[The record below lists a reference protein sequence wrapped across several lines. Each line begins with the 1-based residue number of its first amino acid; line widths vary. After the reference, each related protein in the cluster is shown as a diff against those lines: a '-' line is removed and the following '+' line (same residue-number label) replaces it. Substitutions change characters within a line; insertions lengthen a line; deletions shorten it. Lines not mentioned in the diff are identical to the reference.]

1 MKFLSLMTY
10 LGFVW
15 ALFVSLCLAPGESL
29 GQTATQ
35 YSRVV
40 AQAER
45 IAYLAAQ
52 RSALASQVATA
63 ALAPSATSL
72 AVRMV
77 AGPFGWAA
85 LGVSA
90 GLVLAQMYYS
100 QTDLSA
106 VKTAASTPGGWQVT
120 SSNAGVQTFPGFGT
134 NTPGNPAYPNATIQF
149 SATNVPL
156 CAVDTEYQHDW
167 VVGPFQS
174 LSTAV
179 FFTGNFFVNGPAVGG
194 YTLYVC
200 HRKGIPGSTSPMQ
213 EGLIPPTQQQVA
225 NFVGGLPASDP
236 KSVEAHTNPVGTTGT
251 TQPADTTISQAVAPT
266 EMPTTVKPKPVPAGD
281 IVVVDTVPPPAS
293 TPQQST
299 QQQTTT
305 TTTTTTQNPDGSTTQ
320 HEETQATTSC
330 AVGSHESRTFGTV
343 LQAHQT
349 TWETSGLLG
358 TLNLLKSLT
367 WPSTL
372 PVIALPSAF
381 FGSQQVDFNQ
391 WAWFF
396 TVLRTLVIATAS
408 IAAYRIIFVGGGQTA

>member
-1 MKFLSLMTY
+1 MTY

-15 ALFVSLCLAPGESL
+15 ALVVSFCLAPGESF
-29 GQTATQ
+29 GQTTTQ

-63 ALAPSATSL
+63 ALAPSATSF

-77 AGPFGWAA
+77 AGPVGWAA
-85 LGVSA
+85 LGVGA

-100 QTDLSA
+100 QPDLVA
-106 VKTAASTPGGWQVT
+106 IKQAASPPTGDWTYSYNGQTYTIPNQNIVGSPALSPVCPGGLM
-120 SSNAGVQTFPGFGT
+120 FGYL
-134 NTPGNPAYPNATIQF
+134 GNPLPGMTSAGPANWWCPPSPAQQGTGTSTASDIQQYLLSQAPTAPNAI
-149 SATNVPL
+149 
-156 CAVDTEYQHDW
+156 EQH
-167 VVGPFQS
+167 
-174 LSTAV
+174 
-179 FFTGNFFVNGPAVGG
+179 
-194 YTLYVC
+194 
-200 HRKGIPGSTSPMQ
+200 TS
-213 EGLIPPTQQQVA
+213 
-225 NFVGGLPASDP
+225 
-236 KSVEAHTNPVGTTGT
+236 PVGTTGT
-251 TQPADTTISQAVAPT
+251 TQPADNTVSQPVAPS
-266 EMPTTVKPKPVPAGD
+266 EMPTIVKPKPVPAGD
-281 IVVVDTVPPPAS
+281 ITVVDNVPPPAS
-293 TPQQST
+293 TPQQNT

-320 HEETQATTSC
+320 QEETQATTSC
-330 AVGSHESRTFGTV
+330 TVGAHETRTFGTV

-349 TWETSGLLG
+349 IWATSGLLG

-408 IAAYRIIFVGGGQTA
+408 IAAYRIIFVGGQTST

>member
-1 MKFLSLMTY
+1 M
-10 LGFVW
+10 
-15 ALFVSLCLAPGESL
+15 
-29 GQTATQ
+29 
-35 YSRVV
+35 
-40 AQAER
+40 
-45 IAYLAAQ
+45 
-52 RSALASQVATA
+52 
-63 ALAPSATSL
+63 

-77 AGPFGWAA
+77 AGPVGWAA

-100 QTDLSA
+100 QPDLA
-106 VKTAASTPGGWQVT
+106 AIKQAASPPTGNWTYSYNGQTYTIPNHNIAGSPTPAAICPGGLMFGYLGSPTPGMT
-120 SSNAGVQTFPGFGT
+120 SAGPTNWWCPPSPAQQT
-134 NTPGNPAYPNATIQF
+134 
-149 SATNVPL
+149 
-156 CAVDTEYQHDW
+156 
-167 VVGPFQS
+167 
-174 LSTAV
+174 
-179 FFTGNFFVNGPAVGG
+179 TGHRPE
-194 YTLYVC
+194 C
-200 HRKGIPGSTSPMQ
+200 HRTTYESRLAPLARRSRP
-213 EGLIPPTQQQVA
+213 IPP
-225 NFVGGLPASDP
+225 SR
-236 KSVEAHTNPVGTTGT
+236 
-251 TQPADTTISQAVAPT
+251 SQSRPT

-281 IVVVDTVPPPAS
+281 IVVADNVPPPAS
-293 TPQQST
+293 TPQQNT

-320 HEETQATTSC
+320 QEETQATTSC

-349 TWETSGLLG
+349 IWATSGLLG

-408 IAAYRIIFVGGGQTA
+408 IAAYRIIFVGGGQTT

>member
-1 MKFLSLMTY
+1 VKLLSLTSY
-10 LGFVW
+10 LTLIWV
-15 ALFVSLCLAPGESL
+15 LLVSFCLAPAESMAL
-29 GQTATQ
+29 ETTQ
-35 YSRVV
+35 YARVV

-52 RSALASQVATA
+52 RSALASHVAA
-63 ALAPSATSL
+63 AAVAPSATSFAIRL
-72 AVRMV
+72 V
-77 AGPFGWAA
+77 AGPVGWAA
-85 LGVSA
+85 LGVGA

-100 QTDLSA
+100 QADLSA

-120 SSNAGVQTFPGFGT
+120 TSNAGTQTFPGLGT
-134 NTPGNPAYPNATIQF
+134 NTPANAAYPFASIQF
-149 SATNVPL
+149 STTDVPL
-156 CAVDTEYQHDW
+156 CSTDWAYLHDW
-167 VVGPFQS
+167 AVGPFES
-174 LSTAV
+174 VSSAV
-179 FFTGNFFVNGPAVGG
+179 YFPGNVFVIGPPVGG
-194 YTLYVC
+194 QSLYVC
-200 HRKGIPGSTSPMQ
+200 HRKDTPGSTAPTQ
-213 EGLIPPTQQQVA
+213 DALGTPTQQQVA
-225 NFVGGLPASDP
+225 NYLTGLPASDP

-251 TQPADTTISQAVAPT
+251 TQPADNTVSQPVSPT

-281 IVVVDTVPPPAS
+281 ITVVDNVPPPAS
-293 TPQQST
+293 TPQQNT

-320 HEETQATTSC
+320 QEETQATTSC
-330 AVGSHESRTFGTV
+330 TAGTHESRTFGTV

-349 TWETSGLLG
+349 IWATSGLLG

-408 IAAYRIIFVGGGQTA
+408 IVAYRIIFVGGQAT